1 MMTELPIEPLPL
13 RERNKQKVTQR
24 IITVAVELFKT
35 QGYAQTTIDDIA
47 AEADVS
53 RRTLFN
59 YFPSKEALLLPWAHE
74 ILEGHIYP
82 TIAAYLDTQPPTIE
96 CVRLLFTVIAESIAA
111 SPDVVQ
117 AFMYESMQTHGVSTL
132 DVGNGVQEIFLQ
144 IVRYGQTRE
153 EVRVD
158 LPAEHLAHYLS
169 ALLTPLL
176 FRLFAP
182 AVPNQPLDLETLL
195 AFIKSGLAPSSLH

>member
-1 MMTELPIEPLPL
+1 MTESPKQPLPL

-24 IITVAVELFKT
+24 IITAAVELFKT

-59 YFPSKEALLLPWAHE
+59 YFPSKEALLLPWARE

-82 TIAAYLDTQPPTIE
+82 SITAYLSTQPPTIE
-96 CVRLLFTVIAESIAA
+96 CVRLLFTVIAEAIAA

-117 AFMYESMQTHGVSTL
+117 AFMYVSVQTHWASTL
-132 DVGNGVQEIFLQ
+132 DVGSGVQDIFEQ
-144 IVRYGQTRE
+144 IIRYGQARG
-153 EVRVD
+153 EVRTD

-169 ALLTPLL
+169 TLLTPLL

-182 AVPNQPLDLETLL
+182 AAPTQPFDLETLL
-195 AFIKSGLAPSSLH
+195 AFIRSGLAFSA